1 VASLQVRPRPTPGEH
16 DGVVMDVDVDE
27 DLAVLAASLEDW
39 VTPRPGWELMLR
51 QGTEFDRRNNVEAE
65 LELALGEQTSRL
77 LFRLDQLEAAD
88 DTPEEL
94 VLRFEERD
102 GIAKLAHSTGTGW
115 TSSSSISS
123 PLHRRRTAAASFADP
138 SHTGAFSRA
147 TLESGWRR
155 GVAP

>member
-1 VASLQVRPRPTPGEH
+1 MASLQVRPRPTPGEH
-16 DGVVMDVDVDE
+16 DGVVIDVDVDVDE
-27 DLAVLAASLEDW
+27 DLAVLAATLEDW

-51 QGTEFDRRNNVEAE
+51 EGTEFDRRNNVEAE

-102 GIAKLAHSTGTGW
+102 GIAKLARLNENGLDVELFHILTFT
-115 TSSSSISS
+115 
-123 PLHRRRTAAASFADP
+123 
-138 SHTGAFSRA
+138 
-147 TLESGWRR
+147 
-155 GVAP
+155 